1 MPRADDNGL
10 LSRMSAAEIGAAQQ
24 RLPKS
29 ESYPADENQPWIT
42 VDLRSPENKKRAAS
56 SGPFSLRILIFR
68 KLVAGAGFETY
79 FLPRVARS

>member
-29 ESYPADENQPWIT
+29 ENYPADENQPWIT
-42 VDLRSPENKKRAAS
+42 VDLRSPENKKKGRIKRPLLSSHPDS
-56 SGPFSLRILIFR
+56 SGNW
-68 KLVAGAGFETY
+68 
-79 FLPRVARS
+79 